1 MESVVGSSAANS
13 GPHPSGID
21 VASRRRA
28 LWDAW
33 VERGFLAF
41 LVSVFGYLAYF
52 SGRKLL
58 WFDELLSYYTERAPT
73 AAAVLK
79 IQAATPVSLD
89 PPLYHL
95 LGHWMLGL
103 GFNEAFAIRFP
114 SLAGALMMV
123 VGVYLYTRRI
133 AGFYAAAI
141 SVAGLILTYDFYLVE
156 ARPYGIL
163 LGATGLSLVLWQ
175 NCIHGIGR
183 RLSLT
188 GLFLV
193 LGLAV
198 SCHYFGIL
206 VPVPLLLAELF
217 RTIRRRKLDVAAVA
231 VLLASYGLAAFWLP
245 FLHAAGQY
253 KAHYYVSAE
262 FMNCIRSYSWLDE
275 IHRSVKGLSAAT
287 DTLLFLVIVATVVA
301 GAFLSFR
308 AGRRTGLDLSSGE
321 MASGEM
327 AFDSLPEEWMALVF
341 VALVPVFGGILAL
354 AGAGSYLA
362 RYVLESSIGLMVP
375 RVSGILSFVRSR
387 LIKVLTLALCAA
399 LIVAA
404 FVRDRRRDAKE
415 MDLLHFSE
423 MQAASGELV
432 IPDQYDDFL
441 RLHYYDRALASSA
454 PQFPFVADMERELA
468 WKGTDNLSRTMM
480 NMKQFTSLPVMSY
493 DELLHTR
500 QRIVVIESKSNR
512 HTWIVEQ
519 LKKDHAQFSL
529 KTTRGDLSVYDVQ
542 LSENSQP

>member
-21 VASRRRA
+21 VACRRRA
-28 LWDAW
+28 QWDVW
-33 VERGFLAF
+33 VERVFLAF
-41 LVSVFGYLAYF
+41 LAAVFGYLAYF

-95 LGHWMLGL
+95 LGHWVLGL

-114 SLAGALMMV
+114 SLAGALLMV
-123 VGVYLYTRRI
+123 VGVYFYTRRI

-175 NCIHGIGR
+175 NCIRGIGR
-183 RLSLT
+183 RLSLI
-188 GLFLV
+188 GMFLA

-206 VPVPLLLAELF
+206 VPAPLLLAELF
-217 RTIRRRKLDVAAVA
+217 RTIRRRKLDVAVVGAP
-231 VLLASYGLAAFWLP
+231 LASYGFAAFWLP

-275 IHRSVKGLSAAT
+275 IHRSVKGLSAGT

-301 GAFLSFR
+301 GAYLGFR
-308 AGRRTGLDLSSGE
+308 ASRRVGLDRHSE
-321 MASGEM
+321 ET

-375 RVSGILSFVRSR
+375 RVSGILAFVRSR
-387 LIKVLTLALCAA
+387 LIKTLVLALCAA

-404 FVRDRRRDAKE
+404 FLRDRRRDAKE
-415 MDLLHFSE
+415 RDLLHFSE

-432 IPDQYDDFL
+432 IPDQYNDFL
-441 RLHYYDRALASSA
+441 QLHYYDRALASGASL
-454 PQFPFVADMERELA
+454 FPFVADMERELT

-480 NMKQFTSLPVMSY
+480 NMKEFTNLPVMSY

-512 HTWIVEQ
+512 HTWIIEQ

-529 KTTRGDLSVYDVQ
+529 KATRGDLSVYDVR
-542 LSENSQP
+542 LPESSHP

>member
-1 MESVVGSSAANS
+1 M
-13 GPHPSGID
+13 
-21 VASRRRA
+21 
-28 LWDAW
+28 
-33 VERGFLAF
+33 
-41 LVSVFGYLAYF
+41 
-52 SGRKLL
+52 
-58 WFDELLSYYTERAPT
+58 
-73 AAAVLK
+73 
-79 IQAATPVSLD
+79 
-89 PPLYHL
+89 
-95 LGHWMLGL
+95 
-103 GFNEAFAIRFP
+103 
-114 SLAGALMMV
+114 AGALLMV
-123 VGVYLYTRRI
+123 VGVYFYTRRI

-175 NCIHGIGR
+175 NCIRGIGR
-183 RLSLT
+183 RLSLI
-188 GLFLV
+188 GMFLA

-206 VPVPLLLAELF
+206 VPAPLLLAELF
-217 RTIRRRKLDVAAVA
+217 RTIRRRKLDVAVVGA
-231 VLLASYGLAAFWLP
+231 LLASYGFAAFWLP

-275 IHRSVKGLSAAT
+275 IHRSVKGLSAGT

-301 GAFLSFR
+301 GAYLGFR
-308 AGRRTGLDLSSGE
+308 ASRGVGLDRHSE
-321 MASGEM
+321 ET

-375 RVSGILSFVRSR
+375 RVSGILAFVRSR
-387 LIKVLTLALCAA
+387 LIKTLVLTLCAA

-404 FVRDRRRDAKE
+404 FLRDRRRDAKE
-415 MDLLHFSE
+415 RDLLHFSE

-432 IPDQYDDFL
+432 IPDQYNDFL
-441 RLHYYDRALASSA
+441 QLHYYDRALASGASL
-454 PQFPFVADMERELA
+454 FPFVADMERELT

-480 NMKQFTSLPVMSY
+480 NMKEFTNLPVMSY

-512 HTWIVEQ
+512 HTWIIEQ

-529 KTTRGDLSVYDVQ
+529 KATRGDLSVYDVR
-542 LSENSQP
+542 LPESSHP

>member
-1 MESVVGSSAANS
+1 MEIVVGSSATSS
-13 GPHPSGID
+13 GSPPPTTDLIAG
-21 VASRRRA
+21 RRA
-28 LWDAW
+28 QWDLWI
-33 VERGFLAF
+33 ERGFLAF
-41 LVSVFGYLAYF
+41 LVLVFGYLAYF
-52 SGRKLL
+52 SGHKLL
-58 WFDELLSYYTERAPT
+58 WFDELLSYYTEHAPT

-95 LGHWMLGL
+95 LGHWMLSL
-103 GFNEAFAIRFP
+103 GFNAAFAIRFP
-114 SLAGALMMV
+114 SLAGSLLMV
-123 VGVYLYTRRI
+123 VGVYFYTKRI

-141 SVAGLILTYDFYLVE
+141 SIAGLILTYDFYLVD

-163 LGATGLSLVLWQ
+163 LGATGLSLLLWQ
-175 NCIHGIGR
+175 NCIHNIGR
-183 RLSLT
+183 RLSLP

-217 RTIRRRKLDVAAVA
+217 RTIRRRKLDVAVVA
-231 VLLASYGLAAFWLP
+231 VLFASYTLAAFWLP

-275 IHRSVKGLSAAT
+275 IHRSFKGLSPAT
-287 DTLLFLVIVATVVA
+287 DTLLFLLIVASVVA
-301 GAFLSFR
+301 GAYLSFKANRR
-308 AGRRTGLDLSSGE
+308 ARSDRSSE
-321 MASGEM
+321 EM
-327 AFDSLPEEWMALVF
+327 AFDSLPEEWGALVF
-341 VALVPVFGGILAL
+341 VSLVPLFGGILAL

-387 LIKVLTLALCAA
+387 LIKALVLALCSA

-415 MDLLHFSE
+415 TDLLHFSA
-423 MQAASGELV
+423 MQAGSGELV

-441 RLHYYDRALASSA
+441 RLHYYDRSKASSA
-454 PQFPFVADMERELA
+454 SQFPFVADMQRELT
-468 WKGTDNLSRTMM
+468 WKGTDNLSRTML
-480 NMKQFTSLPVMSY
+480 NMKQFTSLPVIGY
-493 DELLHTR
+493 DELLRT
-500 QRIVVIESKSNR
+500 QKQIVVIESKSNR
-512 HTWIVEQ
+512 HSWIVDQ
-519 LKKDHAQFSL
+519 LKQDHAQFSL
-529 KTTRGDLSVYDVQ
+529 KAAQGDVSVYDVR
-542 LSENSQP
+542 LPESSQP